1 MRPLT
6 STAGGMGRAVV
17 LPLAMALATI
27 ICNAHAAEPAERT
40 AVTELKPLLARAA
53 AEGRAHGVLTGPGAQ
68 AIARRFQ
75 TDAAIEIDVRRQQP
89 LPQAGCARLEV
100 STRQRSVK
108 QSPEPSEQQL
118 VYQISFCADGR
129 FPGER

>member
-1 MRPLT
+1 MRHLT
-6 STAGGMGRAVV
+6 STAGGLGRALV
-17 LPLAMALATI
+17 LTLASVIYTAP
-27 ICNAHAAEPAERT
+27 HAAEPAGRT

-53 AEGRAHGVLTGPGAQ
+53 AEGRAQGVLTGPGAQ

-75 TDAAIEIDVRRQQP
+75 TDAAIDIDVRRLQP

-129 FPGER
+129 FPGDR

>member
-1 MRPLT
+1 MKPHT

-17 LPLAMALATI
+17 LTLASV
-27 ICNAHAAEPAERT
+27 ICTANHAADPAEHT
-40 AVTELKPLLARAA
+40 AVTELKPLLVRAA
-53 AEGRAHGVLTGPGAQ
+53 AEGRAQGVLTGPGAQ

-75 TDAAIEIDVRRQQP
+75 THAAIEIDVRRLQP

-100 STRQRSVK
+100 STRQQTVR
-108 QSPEPSEQQL
+108 QGPEPREQQL

>member
-1 MRPLT
+1 MRSPT
-6 STAGGMGRAVV
+6 STARAVGRALV
-17 LPLAMALATI
+17 LTLASV
-27 ICNAHAAEPAERT
+27 ICTGPHAAEPAGRT

-53 AEGRAHGVLTGPGAQ
+53 AEGRAQGVLTGPGAQ
-68 AIARRFQ
+68 AIARRFK
-75 TDAAIEIDVRRQQP
+75 TDAAIEIDVRRLQP

-100 STRQRSVK
+100 STRQHKVM
-108 QSPEPSEQQL
+108 QGPEPSEQQL